1 LVRAFAF
8 AVCFGQERKRGEKVS
23 FGNGN
28 GNGEIVISTPLRTA
42 IGTYGGALKDT
53 PATDLG
59 ATVGKEVLS
68 RAGIEGDQVD
78 QIIVGNILSAGQ
90 GMNPGRQVGMKTG
103 LPVTTP
109 GLTLNRMCGS
119 GLQAIISAAQEVAL
133 GDADVV
139 MAGGIENMDRAPF
152 LLDKARYGYRMG
164 MPKVDMYDH
173 MVFDGLWDVFNDYH
187 MGVTAENVA
196 EEYGITREESDAYA
210 VRSHQRAAQANE
222 DELFDGQIV
231 PVEVKQ
237 KKETVQFTTDEHV
250 RANASVEGLQKLKT
264 IFKKEGGTVTAANAS
279 GINDGAAMMLVTG
292 EKKAEELGLP
302 VAGRLVSAAVA
313 GVEPSVM
320 GTGMIPA
327 SRMAMKKAGITVD
340 DLDAVEA
347 NEAFASIAI
356 AVGRELEVPEEK
368 LNPVGGAVA
377 LGHPIGATGAV
388 LTVKILHHLAR
399 TNGRYGLV
407 TLCIGGGMGI
417 AAIFERV

>member
-1 LVRAFAF
+1 MLQV
-8 AVCFGQERKRGEKVS
+8 GTKEGEKVS

-68 RAGIEGDQVD
+68 RSGIEGEQVD

-119 GLQAIISAAQEVAL
+119 GLQAIISAAQEIAL

-231 PVEVKQ
+231 PVEVRQ
-237 KKETVQFTTDEHV
+237 KKEKVPFTTDEHV

-279 GINDGAAMMLVTG
+279 GINDGAAMMLVTS
-292 EKKAEELGLP
+292 EKKAEELGMP

-356 AVGRELEVPEEK
+356 AVGRELEIPEEK

-388 LTVKILHHLAR
+388 LTVKILHHLER
-399 TNGRYGLV
+399 TGGRYGLV

-417 AAIFERV
+417 AAIFEKV